1 MTKEEIRQKVLSEY
15 EKGKICFATFDGIK
29 TADLE
34 EYAKGELSGI
44 LYDLNRDE
52 ATILAFSD
60 QSPRWI
66 NDLAMVKLLKHYR
79 KQLNGNTPK
88 QTDVA
93 TDADVERKKE
103 EQYNTMQ
110 KRVCDEC
117 FNRKPNCPWRNRHM
131 ETKCEYLSDIMYG
144 YELAQQTI

>member
-1 MTKEEIRQKVLSEY
+1 MTKEEIKQKVLSEY

-34 EYAKGELSGI
+34 QYAKGELSSI

-66 NDLAMVKLLKHYR
+66 NDLAMVKLMKHYR
-79 KQLNGNTPK
+79 KQLNGNKSVVDETQIEK
-88 QTDVA
+88 
-93 TDADVERKKE
+93 KKE
-103 EQYNTMQ
+103 QQYNTTRQ
-110 KRVCDEC
+110 RICDDC
-117 FNRKPNCPWRNRHM
+117 FNCKPDCPWRSRHL
-131 ETKCEYLSDIMYG
+131 ESKCDYLSDVMYG